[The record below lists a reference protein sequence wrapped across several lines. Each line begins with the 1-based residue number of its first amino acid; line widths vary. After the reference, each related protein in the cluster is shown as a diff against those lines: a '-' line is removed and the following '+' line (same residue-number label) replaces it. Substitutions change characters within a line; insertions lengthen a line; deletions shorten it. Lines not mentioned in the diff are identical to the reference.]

1 MNIKRILAVM
11 AVFSLLTGV
20 ACADDI
26 MEIVLTESLDDYL
39 NESELVLNDL
49 DIQGAMECQVD
60 GDMEGDLSREA
71 DNVGYANQNRQ
82 KTITVKKNTSK
93 TVYLGTRYQI
103 VVPNNTIASCKSS
116 SRKVAKVSKTGL
128 ITPKKAG
135 QATITIQTKK
145 KTLTLALTVVDPTV
159 PTKVVILEGKQGT
172 VYVGQELGLTARV
185 YPASAS
191 QSVKWK
197 SSRKSVAKVSAKGV
211 VTGVKPGKAKITAT
225 AGMVQA
231 TYTVTVKKAFITPA
245 PTSTPEP
252 TPTPESTP
260 TPTSQP
266 TPTPTPDPTST
277 PTPTPTERISEGTIK
292 LSIGGNVFTSKLED
306 NATARAFVGLLPMTL
321 DMSELNGNEKYCYLD
336 GSLPSAPERVEQ
348 IHAGD
353 LMLYGNN
360 CIVLF
365 YKSFST
371 QYSYTR
377 IGHIDDISG
386 LETAVGRGSVQVKY
400 TE

>member
-211 VTGVKPGKAKITAT
+211 VTGVKPGKARITAI
-225 AGMVQA
+225 AGKKQA
-231 TYTVTVKKAFITPA
+231 TYTVTVKKAFITPV
-245 PTSTPEP
+245 PTSTPE
-252 TPTPESTP
+252 
-260 TPTSQP
+260 
-266 TPTPTPDPTST
+266 PTPTPDPTST

-386 LETAVGRGSVQVKY
+386 LETAVGRGSVQVKF

>member
-11 AVFSLLTGV
+11 AVFSILTGV

-252 TPTPESTP
+252 TPTPV
-260 TPTSQP
+260 
-266 TPTPTPDPTST
+266 PTST

-386 LETAVGRGSVQVKY
+386 LETAVGRGSVQVKF

>member
-11 AVFSLLTGV
+11 VVFSILTGV

-231 TYTVTVKKAFITPA
+231 TYTVTVKKVTNTPA
-245 PTSTPEP
+245 PTSTPVP
-252 TPTPESTP
+252 TPTPV
-260 TPTSQP
+260 
-266 TPTPTPDPTST
+266 PTST

-292 LSIGGNVFTSKLED
+292 LSIEGNVFTSKLED

-386 LETAVGRGSVQVKY
+386 LETAVGRGSVQVKF

>member
-11 AVFSLLTGV
+11 VVFSILTGV

-211 VTGVKPGKAKITAT
+211 VTGVKPGKSKITAT

-245 PTSTPEP
+245 PTSPPE
-252 TPTPESTP
+252 
-260 TPTSQP
+260 
-266 TPTPTPDPTST
+266 PTPTPDPTST

-306 NATARAFVGLLPMTL
+306 NATVRAFVGLLPMTL

-386 LETAVGRGSVQVKY
+386 LETAVGRGSVQVKF

>member
-128 ITPKKAG
+128 ITPQGGYPGG
-135 QATITIQTKK
+135 QAGNRLCRSRTW
-145 KTLTLALTVVDPTV
+145 ADC
-159 PTKVVILEGKQGT
+159 QG
-172 VYVGQELGLTARV
+172 L
-185 YPASAS
+185 
-191 QSVKWK
+191 
-197 SSRKSVAKVSAKGV
+197 
-211 VTGVKPGKAKITAT
+211 PGKCQPKRQVEEQQEIGRTCERK
-225 AGMVQA
+225 GRSDRRQA
-231 TYTVTVKKAFITPA
+231 
-245 PTSTPEP
+245 
-252 TPTPESTP
+252 
-260 TPTSQP
+260 
-266 TPTPTPDPTST
+266 
-277 PTPTPTERISEGTIK
+277 R
-292 LSIGGNVFTSKLED
+292 
-306 NATARAFVGLLPMTL
+306 
-321 DMSELNGNEKYCYLD
+321 
-336 GSLPSAPERVEQ
+336 
-348 IHAGD
+348 
-353 LMLYGNN
+353 
-360 CIVLF
+360 
-365 YKSFST
+365 
-371 QYSYTR
+371 
-377 IGHIDDISG
+377 
-386 LETAVGRGSVQVKY
+386 
-400 TE
+400 